1 MKAAGRL
8 WANHREAV
16 SSSPAL
22 GHQSRLD
29 DFGCSLQPASH
40 LKPGSFDRNAGAK
53 GKRQVLVF
61 EAPQLNVLT
70 APMQFCSASLLFRQ
84 VKSFLETQK
93 ALLTEIQNGCK
104 RNFVLAKEK
113 EEKEQKLQ
121 QSASMPEI
129 TITEPLEE
137 EEEEQAEEDGQNGDM
152 VSSPEEVEE
161 VAEAFIP
168 RENGSAEQRAAT
180 GGATGG
186 NNLCDSDSDT
196 EEEEEEKEETSQ
208 AKTFS
213 PSGQHS
219 KPNHAEGPLGV
230 GPLEKGRDTLG
241 AEDKVSPSNAAEE
254 EIKCESRIRTTSSVP
269 LQVNSPGNEKR
280 ISVSSPGRGHKI
292 FVVTRV
298 ESLPE
303 KEEARAAQQK
313 AGPAAPSVPPS
324 RQADSQPVKTEGSKA
339 ETSETVAG
347 PTASLESPPPTPCS
361 HSGPDQMNSGSCED
375 AVHLT
380 LLPNGVKTEFLRVL
394 PDMPLGYDGKRA
406 SCAVE
411 HGKKAEKLGINTE

>member
-1 MKAAGRL
+1 M
-8 WANHREAV
+8 
-16 SSSPAL
+16 
-22 GHQSRLD
+22 
-29 DFGCSLQPASH
+29 
-40 LKPGSFDRNAGAK
+40 
-53 GKRQVLVF
+53 
-61 EAPQLNVLT
+61 
-70 APMQFCSASLLFRQ
+70 
-84 VKSFLETQK
+84 KSFLETQK

-137 EEEEQAEEDGQNGDM
+137 EEEEEQAEEDGQNGDV
-152 VSSPEEVEE
+152 VSSLEEVEE

-168 RENGSAEQRAAT
+168 RENGAAEQRAA
-180 GGATGG
+180 GGGS

-196 EEEEEEKEETSQ
+196 EEEEEEKEETLQ
-208 AKTFS
+208 TKTFS
-213 PSGQHS
+213 PLGQHS
-219 KPNHAEGPLGV
+219 KPNHTEGPFGV
-230 GPLEKGRDTLG
+230 GSLEKGRDTFG
-241 AEDKVSPSNAAEE
+241 AKDKVSPSNAAEE
-254 EIKCESRIRTTSSVP
+254 EIKCESRIGTTSSAP

-313 AGPAAPSVPPS
+313 AGPTALSASPSQ
-324 RQADSQPVKTEGSKA
+324 QADSLSPHQPVKTEGSKA

-347 PTASLESPPPTPCS
+347 STAGLESPASTPSS
-361 HSGPDQMNSGSCED
+361 HSGSDKMNSGSCED
-375 AVHLT
+375 AIHLT
-380 LLPNGVKTEFLRVL
+380 LLPNGVKTEFLCVL
-394 PDMPLGYDGKRA
+394 PDTPFGYDGKRS

-411 HGKKAEKLGINTE
+411 HGKKAEKLGITTE